1 MVQNL
6 LGYLKMINKLMTLHT
21 RLISKNTLVLKNRLV
36 SKKIVVAKNSVT
48 SKGEITSRR
57 FINGPQISHLKSC
70 IGLSIAMVL
79 VGCSDDVG
87 KVSLGLFTTKDVVI
101 NAKQDPIVTGVTC
114 HISHVEADLDFS
126 DPSDMSIACRQT
138 GEISAQA
145 LAKIDRSKNGEVVFK
160 ESKSILF
167 KSLKVRRIYDAE
179 NKSLIY
185 LSYSTKESS
194 GSHHH
199 SLSTVPLYNTKAW
212 QWALAQDVKN

>member
-1 MVQNL
+1 
-6 LGYLKMINKLMTLHT
+6 MI
-21 RLISKNTLVLKNRLV
+21 KNSNIQ
-36 SKKIVVAKNSVT
+36 KIVPKYLTTAKAPLALV
-48 SKGEITSRR
+48 
-57 FINGPQISHLKSC
+57 F
-70 IGLSIAMVL
+70 GLTLM
-79 VGCSDDVG
+79 GCSDDVG

-101 NAKQDPIVTGVTC
+101 KAKQDPVVTGVTC

-138 GEISAQA
+138 GEITAEHLAQ
-145 LAKIDRSKNGEVVFK
+145 IDRSKNGEVVFK

-179 NKSLIY
+179 NKTLIY

-212 QWALAQDVKN
+212 QWALAQNVKN